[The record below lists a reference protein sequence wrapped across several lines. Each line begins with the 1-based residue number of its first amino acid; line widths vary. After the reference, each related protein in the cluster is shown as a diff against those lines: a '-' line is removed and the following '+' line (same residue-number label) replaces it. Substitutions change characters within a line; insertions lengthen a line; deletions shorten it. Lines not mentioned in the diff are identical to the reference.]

1 MQYHPRTGLHILALP
16 YGEILDVIT
25 QLTFISQ
32 VTTDPASKVPIN
44 EAVGIVTSDSLAGES
59 LKNHGHFGEGNPKA
73 GVSDQ
78 PSSSTNTNTT
88 DTSNAVKLSAA
99 VNSEARDAQE
109 GWNEEKTISSGKG
122 LGGTSGSTEGASSV
136 TGTTPVALSGTHV
149 DPGVLKPKGANLTED
164 PELHGDRKFG
174 EIGTIN
180 DPAREAERKLQGVNA
195 ANAGVTPKTADMAQ
209 DGDSKFSNLGDTT
222 A

>member
-1 MQYHPRTGLHILALP
+1 MTSIGQK
-16 YGEILDVIT
+16 
-25 QLTFISQ
+25 

-44 EAVGIVTSDSLAGES
+44 EAVGVVTSDSLAGES

-73 GVSDQ
+73 GALDQ
-78 PSSSTNTNTT
+78 PSSSTTTNTT
-88 DTSNAVKLSAA
+88 DTSNTVKLSAA

-109 GWNEEKTISSGKG
+109 GWNEEKTISSGKDLRG
-122 LGGTSGSTEGASSV
+122 LGGTSGSAGGVSSV
-136 TGTTPVALSGTHV
+136 TGTAPVALSGTHV

-164 PELHGDRKFG
+164 PELHGDRKYG
-174 EIGTIN
+174 EIDTLN

-195 ANAGVTPKTADMAQ
+195 ANAGVTRNTADMAQ